1 MVIFG
6 LGTSKPAPTKLIRA
20 ASSMDVADRNRK
32 KPDDRAKNMAASAD
46 EILDRRRLRR
56 KLGFWRILAL
66 LLAAAA
72 AFGTFVAAGGGF
84 GSGTSKDHIA
94 KVRIVGPITEDEELI
109 GRLGDIEKS
118 DKAKGLIV
126 MIDSPGGTTAGGEAI
141 YEAIRKIAAKK
152 PVAAQ
157 IGTLGAS
164 AGYMIAVAA
173 DHVVARQSSIVGS
186 IGVIFQYPD
195 ISELLGKVGVKVE
208 SIKSSPLKAEPN
220 FFTPSSEEAKTMIR
234 KMILDSYDW
243 FVGIVDER
251 RPFDRSQTLALADGS
266 VFTGRQALQNKLID
280 ELGGEAEALKWL
292 KGKGL
297 DDKLEVVEWKPA
309 PQGVTSL
316 LPGMSAKLMERA
328 LGLPPG
334 TGSQVQEGLEK
345 HMFLD
350 GLLSLWHVDL
360 NAVAGK

>member
-1 MVIFG
+1 V
-6 LGTSKPAPTKLIRA
+6 TERA
-20 ASSMDVADRNRK
+20 AVAYLNRQQTE
-32 KPDDRAKNMAASAD
+32 DWAKDMTASAD
-46 EILDRRRLRR
+46 DILDRRRLRR
-56 KLGFWRILAL
+56 KLGFWRIAAL
-66 LLAAAA
+66 LLAGAAA
-72 AFGTFVAAGGGF
+72 LGAYFAAGGGF
-84 GSGTSKDHIA
+84 GGGTDKDHIA

-109 GRLGDIEKS
+109 GRLGDIETS

-152 PVAAQ
+152 PVTAQ

-243 FVGIVDER
+243 FVGIVDAR
-251 RPFDRSQTLALADGS
+251 RPFDRTQTLALADGS

-280 ELGGEAEALKWL
+280 EIGGEAEALKWL
-292 KGKGL
+292 KGKGI
-297 DDKLEVVEWKPA
+297 DEKLEVVEWKPA
-309 PQGVTSL
+309 DKGVTGL
-316 LPGMSAKLMERA
+316 LPGMSAQLMEKA
-328 LGLPPG
+328 LGIPAG
-334 TGSQVQEGLEK
+334 TGANLQEGLEK

-360 NAVAGK
+360 SAAAGK

>member
-1 MVIFG
+1 M
-6 LGTSKPAPTKLIRA
+6 T
-20 ASSMDVADRNRK
+20 
-32 KPDDRAKNMAASAD
+32 PDD
-46 EILDRRRLRR
+46 IIDRRRLRR

-66 LLAAAA
+66 LAALI
-72 AFGTFVAAGGGF
+72 AGGGLYYAYF
-84 GSGTSKDHIA
+84 GPDARKYSADHIA
-94 KVRIVGPITEDEELI
+94 KVRIEGTITEDEELL
-109 GRLGDIEKS
+109 GRLSEIEKS
-118 DKAKGLIV
+118 ETAKGLILQ
-126 MIDSPGGTTAGGEAI
+126 IDSPGGTTAGGEAI
-141 YEAIRKIAAKK
+141 YEAVRKVAAKK

-195 ISELLGKVGVKVE
+195 VSQLLGNVGVKVE

-220 FFTPSSEEAKTMIR
+220 FFTPASEEAKAMIGR
-234 KMILDSYDW
+234 MIADSYDW

-266 VFTGRQALQNKLID
+266 VFTGRQAVKNRLID
-280 ELGGEAEALKWL
+280 ELGGEEQSVAWL
-292 KGKGL
+292 HGKGIDAKL
-297 DDKLEVVEWKPA
+297 DVVEWERA
-309 PQGVTSL
+309 SERTAGF
-316 LPGMSAKLMERA
+316 LPGFSARVLEQM
-328 LGLPPG
+328 LGLPSG
-334 TGSQVQEGLEK
+334 TGAQMREGLEK

-360 NAVAGK
+360 TAVKGK

>member
-1 MVIFG
+1 M
-6 LGTSKPAPTKLIRA
+6 T
-20 ASSMDVADRNRK
+20 
-32 KPDDRAKNMAASAD
+32 ASAD

-56 KLGFWRILAL
+56 KLGFWRIAAL

-72 AFGTFVAAGGGF
+72 GLGAFIAAGGGF
-84 GSGTSKDHIA
+84 GGAAKDHIA
-94 KVRIVGPITEDEELI
+94 KVRIAGTITEDEELI
-109 GRLGDIEKS
+109 GRLADIEKS
-118 DKAKGLIV
+118 EKAKGLIV

-141 YEAIRKIAAKK
+141 YEAIRKIAKKK

-195 ISELLGKVGVKVE
+195 VSELLGKVGVKVE
-208 SIKSSPLKAEPN
+208 SIKSSPMKAEPN
-220 FFTPSSEEAKTMIR
+220 FFTPSSEEAKSMIR

-251 RPFDRSQTLALADGS
+251 RPFDRMQTLALADGS

-280 ELGGEAEALKWL
+280 EIGGEPEALAWL
-292 KGKGL
+292 RGKGL
-297 DDKLEVVEWKPA
+297 GEKLEVIEWKPSESRVA
-309 PQGVTSL
+309 GL
-316 LPGMSAKLMERA
+316 LSGMPGQLLEKSI
-328 LGLPPG
+328 GLPAG
-334 TGSQVQEGLEK
+334 TGAQVQEGLEK

-360 NAVAGK
+360 SAAAGQ

>member
-1 MVIFG
+1 MR
-6 LGTSKPAPTKLIRA
+6 P
-20 ASSMDVADRNRK
+20 VANKRLERL
-32 KPDDRAKNMAASAD
+32 MTASAD
-46 EILDRRRLRR
+46 QLLDRRRLRR
-56 KLGFWRILAL
+56 KLGFWRIAAL
-66 LLAAAA
+66 LVAAAA
-72 AFGTFVAAGGGF
+72 GLGAFIASGAGF
-84 GSGTSKDHIA
+84 GGWSASDHIA
-94 KVRIVGPITEDEELI
+94 KVRIAGPITEDEELI
-109 GRLGDIEKS
+109 GRLADIEKS
-118 DKAKGLIV
+118 DTAKGLIV

-141 YEAIRKIAAKK
+141 YEAIRKIAKEK

-195 ISELLGKVGVKVE
+195 VSELLGKVGVKVE

-220 FFTPSSEEAKTMIR
+220 FFSPASEQAKTMIR

-251 RPFDRSQTLALADGS
+251 RPFDRMQTLALADGS
-266 VFTGRQALQNKLID
+266 VFTGRQALENRLID
-280 ELGGEAEALKWL
+280 EIGGETEALAWL
-292 KGKGL
+292 TGKGL
-297 DDKLEVVEWKPA
+297 DEKLEVVEWKP
-309 PQGVTSL
+309 PEKGVTGL
-316 LPGMSAKLMERA
+316 LPGMSAKLLERA
-328 LGLPPG
+328 FGLSLGVVG
-334 TGSQVQEGLEK
+334 QVQEGIEK

-360 NAVAGK
+360 NAAAGQ

>member
-1 MVIFG
+1 
-6 LGTSKPAPTKLIRA
+6 L
-20 ASSMDVADRNRK
+20 NRRQAE
-32 KPDDRAKNMAASAD
+32 DWAKDMTVSAD

-56 KLGFWRILAL
+56 KLGFWRIAAL
-66 LLAAAA
+66 LIAAAA
-72 AFGTFVAAGGGF
+72 ALGAFFAAGGNF
-84 GSGTSKDHIA
+84 GGGTGKDHIA
-94 KVRIVGPITEDEELI
+94 KVRIAGPITEDEELI
-109 GRLGDIEKS
+109 GRLADIEKS
-118 DKAKGLIV
+118 DKVKGLIV
-126 MIDSPGGTTAGGEAI
+126 MVDSPGGTTAGGEAI

-152 PVAAQ
+152 PVTAQ

-164 AGYMIAVAA
+164 AGYMIAVAS
-173 DHVVARQSSIVGS
+173 DHIVARQSSIVGS

-208 SIKSSPLKAEPN
+208 SIKSSPMKAEPN

-251 RPFDRSQTLALADGS
+251 RPFDRTQTLALADGS

-280 ELGGEAEALKWL
+280 ELGGEAEARKWL
-292 KGKGL
+292 TDKGL
-297 DDKLEVVEWKPA
+297 DEKLEVIEWQPA
-309 PQGVTSL
+309 DRGVAGF
-316 LPGMSAKLMERA
+316 LPGMSAQLMEKV
-328 LGLPPG
+328 LGIPAG
-334 TGSQVQEGLEK
+334 TGAQLQEGLEK

>member
-1 MVIFG
+1 MLV
-6 LGTSKPAPTKLIRA
+6 RA
-20 ASSMDVADRNRK
+20 AASMDVAYRNSK
-32 KPDDRAKNMAASAD
+32 KHRDWAKVMAASAD

-56 KLGFWRILAL
+56 KLGFWRIAAL

-72 AFGTFVAAGGGF
+72 ALGSFFAAGGGF
-84 GSGTSKDHIA
+84 GGGVAKDHIA
-94 KVRIVGPITEDEELI
+94 RVRIVGPITEDDELI
-109 GRLGDIEKS
+109 GRLADIEKS
-118 DKAKGLIV
+118 ETAKGLIV
-126 MIDSPGGTTAGGEAI
+126 MVDSPGGTTAGGEAI

-220 FFTPSSEEAKTMIR
+220 FFTPSSEEAKNMIR

-251 RPFDRSQTLALADGS
+251 RPFDRTQTLALADGS
-266 VFTGRQALQNKLID
+266 VFTGRQAVQNKLID
-280 ELGGEAEALKWL
+280 ALGGEAEAIKWL
-292 KGKGL
+292 NGKGL
-297 DDKLEVVEWKPA
+297 DEKLKVVEWKPA
-309 PQGVTSL
+309 PQGVTGF
-316 LPGMSAKLMERA
+316 LPGMSAQLMEKA
-328 LGLPPG
+328 FGLPTG
-334 TGSQVQEGLEK
+334 TGAQVQEGLEK

-360 NAVAGK
+360 MTAAGQ

>member
-1 MVIFG
+1 
-6 LGTSKPAPTKLIRA
+6 
-20 ASSMDVADRNRK
+20 
-32 KPDDRAKNMAASAD
+32 MAASAD
-46 EILDRRRLRR
+46 EIIDRRRLRR
-56 KLGFWRILAL
+56 KLGFWRVATLF
-66 LLAAAA
+66 LAAGA
-72 AFGTFVAAGGGF
+72 AFAAVYAAGGF
-84 GSGTSKDHIA
+84 GGGAAKDHVA
-94 KVRIVGPITEDEELI
+94 KVRITGAITDDEELI
-109 GRLGDIEKS
+109 ARLTAIEES

-141 YEAIRKIAAKK
+141 YEAIRKVAAKK
-152 PVAAQ
+152 PVTSQ

-251 RPFDRSQTLALADGS
+251 RPFDRTQTLALADGS

-280 ELGGEAEALKWL
+280 EIGGEAEARNWL
-292 KGKGL
+292 TGKGI
-297 DDKLEVVEWKPA
+297 DAKLETVEWKREER
-309 PQGVTSL
+309 GVSGL
-316 LPGMSAKLMERA
+316 LPGLSAQLMERA
-328 LGLPPG
+328 FGIPAQ
-334 TGSQVQEGLEK
+334 TGVQLQEGLEK

-360 NAVAGK
+360 SAAAGK

>member
-1 MVIFG
+1 
-6 LGTSKPAPTKLIRA
+6 
-20 ASSMDVADRNRK
+20 
-32 KPDDRAKNMAASAD
+32 MAASAD

-56 KLGFWRILAL
+56 KLGFWRIAAL
-66 LLAAAA
+66 LLAAASA
-72 AFGTFVAAGGGF
+72 LGAFFAAGGGF
-84 GSGTSKDHIA
+84 GGGADKDHIA
-94 KVRIVGPITEDEELI
+94 KVSITGPITEDEELL
-109 GRLGDIEKS
+109 GRLAAIEKS
-118 DKAKGLIV
+118 EKAKGLIV

-152 PVAAQ
+152 PVTAQ

-173 DHVVARQSSIVGS
+173 DHVVARKSSIVGS

-208 SIKSSPLKAEPN
+208 SIKSSPMKAEPN
-220 FFTPSSEEAKTMIR
+220 FFTPSSEQAKTMIR

-251 RPFDRSQTLALADGS
+251 RPIDRTQTLALADGS

-280 ELGGEAEALKWL
+280 AIGGEAEALKWL
-292 KGKGL
+292 NGKGL
-297 DDKLEVVEWKPA
+297 DEKLEVIEWKPDV
-309 PQGVTSL
+309 PGVSGF
-316 LPGMSAKLMERA
+316 LPGMSAQLMEKMFGVPA
-328 LGLPPG
+328 G
-334 TGSQVQEGLEK
+334 TGAQVQEGLEK

-360 NAVAGK
+360 NAAAGK

>member
-1 MVIFG
+1 M
-6 LGTSKPAPTKLIRA
+6 
-20 ASSMDVADRNRK
+20 
-32 KPDDRAKNMAASAD
+32 MANAD

-56 KLGFWRILAL
+56 KLGFWRIVSL

-72 AFGTFVAAGGGF
+72 ALGAFFAVGGGF
-84 GSGTSKDHIA
+84 GGGLSKYHIA

-109 GRLGDIEKS
+109 GRLADIENS
-118 DKAKGLIV
+118 DKAKGLII

-251 RPFDRSQTLALADGS
+251 RPFDRTQTLALADGS

-280 ELGGEAEALKWL
+280 ELGGEAEARKWL
-292 KGKGL
+292 TGKGL
-297 DDKLEVVEWKPA
+297 DEKLEIVEWKPA
-309 PQGVTSL
+309 PQGVTGF
-316 LPGMSAKLMERA
+316 LPGMSAKLVENA
-328 LGLPPG
+328 FGLSAG
-334 TGSQVQEGLEK
+334 TGAQVREGLEK

-360 NAVAGK
+360 SASAGK

>member
-1 MVIFG
+1 
-6 LGTSKPAPTKLIRA
+6 
-20 ASSMDVADRNRK
+20 
-32 KPDDRAKNMAASAD
+32 MAASAD
-46 EILDRRRLRR
+46 DILDRRRLRR

-72 AFGTFVAAGGGF
+72 AFGAVFASGGF
-84 GSGTSKDHIA
+84 GGGLKKDHIA
-94 KVRIVGPITEDEELI
+94 KIRIEGPITEDEELL
-109 GRLGDIEKS
+109 GRLVAIEKS
-118 DKAKGLIV
+118 ESAKGVIV

-141 YEAIRKIAAKK
+141 YEAIRRIAAKK
-152 PVAAQ
+152 PVTAQ

-173 DHVVARQSSIVGS
+173 DHVVARKSSIVGS

-208 SIKSSPLKAEPN
+208 SIKSSPMKAEPN

-251 RPFDRSQTLALADGS
+251 RPFDRTQTLALADGS
-266 VFTGRQALQNKLID
+266 VFTGRQALQNRLID
-280 ELGGEAEALKWL
+280 EIGGEAEALKWL
-292 KGKGL
+292 TGKGV
-297 DDKLEVVEWKPA
+297 DEKLEIIEWKPA
-309 PQGVTSL
+309 DKGVTGF
-316 LPGMSAKLMERA
+316 LPGLSAQLMERA
-328 LGLPPG
+328 FGIPAGAAANL
-334 TGSQVQEGLEK
+334 QEGLEK

-360 NAVAGK
+360 STAAGK

>member
-1 MVIFG
+1 
-6 LGTSKPAPTKLIRA
+6 
-20 ASSMDVADRNRK
+20 
-32 KPDDRAKNMAASAD
+32 MAASAD

-56 KLGFWRILAL
+56 KLGFWRIVAL

-72 AFGTFVAAGGGF
+72 ALGSFFTAGGGF
-84 GSGTSKDHIA
+84 GGGLNKDHIA
-94 KVRIVGPITEDEELI
+94 KIRIEGPITEDDELLA
-109 GRLGDIEKS
+109 RLAGIEKS

-126 MIDSPGGTTAGGEAI
+126 MVDSPGGTTAGGEAI

-220 FFTPSSEEAKTMIR
+220 FFTPSSEEAKSMIR

-251 RPFDRSQTLALADGS
+251 RPFDRTQTLALANGS
-266 VFTGRQALQNKLID
+266 VFTGRQAVQNKLID
-280 ELGGEAEALKWL
+280 ALGGEAEAIKWL
-292 KGKGL
+292 NGKGL
-297 DDKLEVVEWKPA
+297 DEKLEVIEWKPA
-309 PQGVTSL
+309 PQGVTSF
-316 LPGMSAKLMERA
+316 LPGMSAQLVEKA
-328 LGLPPG
+328 LGLPAG
-334 TGSQVQEGLEK
+334 TSAQVQEDLEK

-360 NAVAGK
+360 NTSAGQ

>member
-1 MVIFG
+1 
-6 LGTSKPAPTKLIRA
+6 L
-20 ASSMDVADRNRK
+20 DVAQPGPQNQKSIRVTEPAALAYLSRQQAQDWMQ
-32 KPDDRAKNMAASAD
+32 DMTASAD
-46 EILDRRRLRR
+46 QVLDRRRLRR
-56 KLGFWRILAL
+56 KLGFWRIAAL
-66 LLAAAA
+66 FLAAAA
-72 AFGTFVAAGGGF
+72 ALGTFLAAGGGF
-84 GSGTSKDHIA
+84 GGGTGKDHIA
-94 KVRIVGPITEDEELI
+94 KVRITGPITEDEELI

-208 SIKSSPLKAEPN
+208 SIKSSPMKAEPN
-220 FFTPSSEEAKTMIR
+220 FFNPASEQAKTMIR

-251 RPFDRSQTLALADGS
+251 RPFDRTQTLALADGS

-292 KGKGL
+292 SGKGL
-297 DDKLEVVEWKPA
+297 DEKLEVIEWKRPES
-309 PQGVTSL
+309 GVSGL
-316 LPGMSAKLMERA
+316 LPGMSARLMEKA
-328 LGLPPG
+328 FGIPA
-334 TGSQVQEGLEK
+334 GSGAELREGLEK

-360 NAVAGK
+360 NAAAGK

>member
-1 MVIFG
+1 M
-6 LGTSKPAPTKLIRA
+6 T
-20 ASSMDVADRNRK
+20 
-32 KPDDRAKNMAASAD
+32 ASAD

-56 KLGFWRILAL
+56 KLGFWRTLAL
-66 LLAAAA
+66 LLALAAGL
-72 AFGTFVAAGGGF
+72 GTFVAAGGGL
-84 GSGTSKDHIA
+84 GVVVAKDHIA
-94 KVRIVGPITEDEELI
+94 KIRITGPITEDEELI
-109 GRLGDIEKS
+109 GRLADIEKS
-118 DKAKGLIV
+118 EKAKGLIV

-141 YEAIRKIAAKK
+141 YATIRKIAVKK

-195 ISELLGKVGVKVE
+195 ISVLLGKVGVKVE
-208 SIKSSPLKAEPN
+208 SIKSSPMKAEPN
-220 FFTPSSEEAKTMIR
+220 FFTPSSEQAKTMIR

-251 RPFDRSQTLALADGS
+251 RPFDRTQTLALADGS

-280 ELGGEAEALKWL
+280 EIGGEPEALAWL
-292 KGKGL
+292 RGKGL
-297 DDKLEVVEWKPA
+297 DEKLDVIEWKPA
-309 PQGVTSL
+309 KNGVAGF
-316 LPGMSAKLMERA
+316 LPGISAQLLNKA
-328 LGLPPG
+328 FGLSSE
-334 TGSQVQEGLEK
+334 TGVRVQEGLEK

-360 NAVAGK
+360 NVAAGQ

>member
-1 MVIFG
+1 
-6 LGTSKPAPTKLIRA
+6 
-20 ASSMDVADRNRK
+20 
-32 KPDDRAKNMAASAD
+32 MATSAD

-56 KLGFWRILAL
+56 KLGFWRIAAL
-66 LLAAAA
+66 LLAAASA
-72 AFGTFVAAGGGF
+72 LGAFFAAGGSF
-84 GSGTSKDHIA
+84 GGGAAKDHIA
-94 KVRIVGPITEDEELI
+94 KVSIIGPISEDEELL
-109 GRLGDIEKS
+109 GRLAAIEKS
-118 DKAKGLIV
+118 EKAKGLIV
-126 MIDSPGGTTAGGEAI
+126 TIDSPGGTTAGGEAI

-152 PVAAQ
+152 PVTAQ

-173 DHVVARQSSIVGS
+173 DHVVARKSSIVGS

-208 SIKSSPLKAEPN
+208 SIKSSPMKAEPN

-251 RPFDRSQTLALADGS
+251 RPFDRTQTLALADGS
-266 VFTGRQALQNKLID
+266 VFTGRQALQNRLID
-280 ELGGEAEALKWL
+280 EIGGEAEAIKWL
-292 KGKGL
+292 NGKGI
-297 DDKLEVVEWKPA
+297 DEKLEVIEWKPA
-309 PQGVTSL
+309 ENGVAGF
-316 LPGMSAKLMERA
+316 LPGMSAQILEKA
-328 LGLPPG
+328 FGLPA
-334 TGSQVQEGLEK
+334 GSGAQVQEGLEK

-360 NAVAGK
+360 SAVAGQ